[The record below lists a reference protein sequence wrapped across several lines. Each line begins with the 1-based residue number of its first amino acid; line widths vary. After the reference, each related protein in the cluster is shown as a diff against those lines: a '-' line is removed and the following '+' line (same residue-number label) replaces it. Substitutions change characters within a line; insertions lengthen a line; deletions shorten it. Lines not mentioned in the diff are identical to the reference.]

1 MARGTRS
8 ALRPALCRRTTHG
21 PPLLEAFTAEH
32 GTPLRRAERNSCFL
46 PTLRAGRFGFRPLEV
61 PLARD
66 LGAFG
71 LAVLTPLG
79 LVLEALVGEEH
90 LFAGGE
96 NKLLI
101 AFRTLQDLIV
111 VFHTLLRGSALVAEP
126 AASSSEPDGA
136 GTARTKLGSHFRLVR
151 RCLGNPVGHVTAL
164 GELNPVPAAASSAAA
179 CAIALVS
186 RGASRQASCN
196 NC

>member
-8 ALRPALCRRTTHG
+8 ALRPALCRRTTRG
-21 PPLLEAFTAEH
+21 PPLLKAFTAEH

-79 LVLEALVGEEH
+79 LVLEALVGEKH

-96 NKLLI
+96 NKLLT
-101 AFRTLQDLIV
+101 AFRTIQDLIV
-111 VFHTLLRGSALVAEP
+111 VFHTLLRDSAMVQSPQHLLP
-126 AASSSEPDGA
+126 
-136 GTARTKLGSHFRLVR
+136 RQ
-151 RCLGNPVGHVTAL
+151 TAL
-164 GELNPVPAAASSAAA
+164 PRYEIRAA
-179 CAIALVS
+179 IPTWP
-186 RGASRQASCN
+186 
-196 NC
+196 

>member
-79 LVLEALVGEEH
+79 LVLEALVGEKH

-96 NKLLI
+96 NKLLT

-111 VFHTLLRGSALVAEP
+111 VFHTLLRDSALVAKP
-126 AASSSEPDGA
+126 ATPSSESG
-136 GTARTKLGSHFRLVR
+136 
-151 RCLGNPVGHVTAL
+151 CLGIRR
-164 GELNPVPAAASSAAA
+164 E
-179 CAIALVS
+179 
-186 RGASRQASCN
+186 
-196 NC
+196 

>member
-32 GTPLRRAERNSCFL
+32 GTPLRRAERNCCFL
-46 PTLRAGRFGFRPLEV
+46 STLRAGRFGFRPLEV

-71 LAVLTPLG
+71 LAILTPLG
-79 LVLEALVGEEH
+79 LVLEALVGEKH

-96 NKLLI
+96 NKLLT

-111 VFHTLLRGSALVAEP
+111 VFHTLLRDSALVAKP
-126 AASSSEPDGA
+126 AIPSSESGCPGI
-136 GTARTKLGSHFRLVR
+136 RW
-151 RCLGNPVGHVTAL
+151 
-164 GELNPVPAAASSAAA
+164 E
-179 CAIALVS
+179 
-186 RGASRQASCN
+186 
-196 NC
+196 

>member
-32 GTPLRRAERNSCFL
+32 GTPLRRAERNCCFL

-79 LVLEALVGEEH
+79 LVLEAFVGEKH
-90 LFAGGE
+90 LSAGGE
-96 NKLLI
+96 NKLLT

-111 VFHTLLRGSALVAEP
+111 VFHTLLRDSALVQSPQHLRPRQIGLRRYEMR
-126 AASSSEPDGA
+126 AAIP
-136 GTARTKLGSHFRLVR
+136 TCPKLLRKTVGSCR
-151 RCLGNPVGHVTAL
+151 P
-164 GELNPVPAAASSAAA
+164 P
-179 CAIALVS
+179 
-186 RGASRQASCN
+186 GASVLFPPLLLA
-196 NC
+196 

>member
-21 PPLLEAFTAEH
+21 PPLLKAFTAEH
-32 GTPLRRAERNSCFL
+32 GTPLRRAEKNSCFL

-79 LVLEALVGEEH
+79 LVLEALVGEKH

-96 NKLLI
+96 NKLLT

-111 VFHTLLRGSALVAEP
+111 VFHTLLRNAGPHSDLSEAAQENRWVVPSAWGVSP
-126 AASSSEPDGA
+126 A
-136 GTARTKLGSHFRLVR
+136 
-151 RCLGNPVGHVTAL
+151 
-164 GELNPVPAAASSAAA
+164 PAAASCVNA
-179 CAIALVS
+179 CGKAPVLRDAF
-186 RGASRQASCN
+186 RQASCS
-196 NC
+196 NCVS